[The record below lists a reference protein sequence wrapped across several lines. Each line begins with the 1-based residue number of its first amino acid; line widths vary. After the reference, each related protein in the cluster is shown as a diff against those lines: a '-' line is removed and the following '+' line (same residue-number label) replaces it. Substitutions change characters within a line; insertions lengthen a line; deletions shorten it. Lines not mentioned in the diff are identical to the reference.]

1 MAMGIPETTFLWGFR
16 AILVV
21 ALLVVMVETVAV
33 LAVKYAIWLWRLIP

>member
-1 MAMGIPETTFLWGFR
+1 MDMPETTFLRGFR

-21 ALLVVMVETVAV
+21 TLLAVLLETVAV